1 MKLPKIDMK
10 SVCHHYPETTMFGA
24 VRLSAERFPEAP
36 AYDFMDKITTYE
48 EFISKIELAAKA
60 FLDCGICADDAV
72 TICMPNTP
80 QAIICLYALNRI
92 GAVANMVHPLSSQK
106 NITFYLDFSKSKMIL
121 TLDQF
126 YVKVKKACEESNSR
140 AKIIVARIQDELPSV
155 KSFLYKNLKNKE
167 NLKYPDDRSDLTWHD
182 FIKKGSGISLP
193 EIKYDKNKTAVILYS
208 GGTSGTPKGIQ
219 LTDFNFNALGMQ
231 IAEICGCNLTYG
243 CKFLSVMPIFHGF
256 GLGIGIHTI
265 LENGAMCILIPQFT
279 KETYAEAVKKK
290 KPNFIAGVPTLF
302 EALLR
307 VDSFKDADLSFLI
320 GVFSGGDALNPE
332 LKKKVDAFFKEHNAN
347 LQIRE
352 GYGLTE
358 CVTCSCVTPVHK
370 SKTGSIGVPLRDTE
384 YKIVEPGT
392 FTELPVGEKGEIIIS
407 GPTLMT
413 GYMNNEEET
422 ANTLRTDKDG
432 KIWLFTGD
440 LGSKDD
446 EGFIYFH
453 QRIKRMIITSGYNV
467 FPSHI
472 ERILDKHPDIDC
484 SCVIGMPDPYKM
496 QKIRAYISL
505 KPGKAETEEEKQKI
519 LGYCSDY
526 LDVYE
531 MPQEIIFRQELPKTL
546 VGKVAYHTLEEEAVA
561 EADVLFETIK
571 ELLGIDNLDLS
582 DSFFN
587 LGGNSLKALE
597 LKDKLEEKGFD
608 IRLSNIFDS
617 SDIHSIKKS
626 ISETKKIDRNAEYS
640 SAVRITYAQQR
651 VYSAQMLSP
660 ESTMY
665 NITFAFKADNVNPR
679 KLENAV
685 NLLIKRHESLRT
697 HFENRNGE
705 IMQVIDEFAEISLEK
720 LHNED
725 ISSFVRPFDLSV
737 SPLIRVGYYG
747 NTVVF
752 DMHHIISDGG
762 TLPVFFRELNE
773 AYMGRKLPETVQY
786 GEFAVTEQYSEENEK
801 YWLSVYNDELP
812 LLELPSDMARTDKQ
826 SFNGSVIY
834 DIVNIDFHRRIT
846 EKCNELNIT
855 PYVFYVT
862 CYNILLSKFSG
873 CEDIIVGI
881 PVTGRSGHFLNTVGM
896 FVNTVAFRNKP
907 EGAKSVGD
915 FLREVKANS
924 VAVIDNQNYPFG
936 ELVKKLNIDTVGRN
950 PLFDVM
956 FAYQREEMTDVI
968 FGDKKAELLPVPI
981 LSSKCDFNFN
991 IMPGGDNVVIMVEYC
1006 TDLYKEKT
1014 ILRFVNAYKSI
1025 LEQCLDTEKIIKD
1038 ISVADI
1044 GLTSDFNATD
1054 HKYDIPD
1061 NSTLYSI
1068 FDKAAKENSEKIC
1081 IKTAEREIS
1090 FGEFLAVA
1098 EKTDRKIRDI
1108 TGNKKSVIAVITE
1121 RSPEMYGAIYGV
1133 IRGGNAYLPIDP
1145 EYPQER
1151 IEYILE
1157 NSNASAVAV
1166 QGKFAGLVKNLP
1178 CVDMT
1183 EILYSSEEEK
1193 ENIPFCSATP
1203 EDTAYVIYTSGSTG
1217 NPKGAKIS
1225 HKSALN
1231 RILWMHDRYP
1241 LGNND
1246 VILQKTPYTFDVSV
1260 WEHFWWG
1267 LTGGC
1272 LAVSKPGE
1280 HFIPAKILEETH
1292 KNSVTHLHFVPSVFE
1307 LFLNYLDAHRD
1318 ELYKFDSVKY
1328 VFLSGE
1334 VLSASLVQRFYK
1346 LYDSKKVTL
1355 HNLYGPTE
1363 CAVDVTCYDCRP
1375 EDVDPVPIGKPVY
1388 NTQIYITDKYLNP
1401 VPVGVKGEIC
1411 IAGMNV
1417 GQGYLNKPE
1426 LTAEKFV
1433 DNPFGEGKLYKTG
1446 DIGYWRDDGNLV
1458 FAGRK
1463 DSQIKLNGQRIELG
1477 EIEAV
1482 INEITGVTSSA
1493 VIVKNVNGADIL
1505 AAFFTG
1511 EADVSYIKDVC
1522 SVRLPSYMIPGAIIH
1537 LDKLPLN
1544 LSGKLDRKALSEMDI
1559 ELSPEGEFA
1568 EPENET
1574 EKLICEMFSRVLDVK
1589 NVGRN
1594 SDFFTIG
1601 GTSLSMISIL
1611 NEDIFEN
1618 ITAAEF
1624 IRNST
1629 PAKLSRI
1636 LGKSEEKKLEYLE
1649 LLHKS
1654 DNSEKVLILFPYAG
1668 GGAEAFSKLVS
1679 DFIQKNKDVSV
1690 YFVPYLHT
1698 SEECK
1703 KAAREI
1709 ADTLSGKDIFVY
1721 SHCVGASVALQIIK
1735 ILEDRNVPVKHYLAG
1750 ALIPPSKPRG
1760 KNIWNKVS
1768 DSMLKAILMKAG
1780 APLELLSENEITDIL
1795 RRFREDTDFANIS
1808 FAGIRGEISTPVSV
1822 LISKRDLFTK
1832 NHRQTERLWNRYA
1845 KKLAGIHFIDSK
1857 DHYFQSSSPE
1867 KIIEI
1872 LENSM

>member
-1 MKLPKIDMK
+1 MK
-10 SVCHHYPETTMFGA
+10 
-24 VRLSAERFPEAP
+24 
-36 AYDFMDKITTYE
+36 
-48 EFISKIELAAKA
+48 
-60 FLDCGICADDAV
+60 
-72 TICMPNTP
+72 
-80 QAIICLYALNRI
+80 
-92 GAVANMVHPLSSQK
+92 
-106 NITFYLDFSKSKMIL
+106 
-121 TLDQF
+121 
-126 YVKVKKACEESNSR
+126 
-140 AKIIVARIQDELPSV
+140 
-155 KSFLYKNLKNKE
+155 
-167 NLKYPDDRSDLTWHD
+167 
-182 FIKKGSGISLP
+182 
-193 EIKYDKNKTAVILYS
+193 
-208 GGTSGTPKGIQ
+208 
-219 LTDFNFNALGMQ
+219 
-231 IAEICGCNLTYG
+231 
-243 CKFLSVMPIFHGF
+243 
-256 GLGIGIHTI
+256 
-265 LENGAMCILIPQFT
+265 FT
-279 KETYAEAVKKK
+279 KPQK
-290 KPNFIAGVPTLF
+290 
-302 EALLR
+302 
-307 VDSFKDADLSFLI
+307 LI
-320 GVFSGGDALNPE
+320 YNTESFSGGAIS
-332 LKKKVDAFFKEHNAN
+332 VICTSVFFKGQKSD
-347 LQIRE
+347 LQ
-352 GYGLTE
+352 L
-358 CVTCSCVTPVHK
+358 
-370 SKTGSIGVPLRDTE
+370 
-384 YKIVEPGT
+384 
-392 FTELPVGEKGEIIIS
+392 
-407 GPTLMT
+407 
-413 GYMNNEEET
+413 
-422 ANTLRTDKDG
+422 
-432 KIWLFTGD
+432 
-440 LGSKDD
+440 
-446 EGFIYFH
+446 
-453 QRIKRMIITSGYNV
+453 Q
-467 FPSHI
+467 
-472 ERILDKHPDIDC
+472 
-484 SCVIGMPDPYKM
+484 
-496 QKIRAYISL
+496 
-505 KPGKAETEEEKQKI
+505 
-519 LGYCSDY
+519 
-526 LDVYE
+526 
-531 MPQEIIFRQELPKTL
+531 
-546 VGKVAYHTLEEEAVA
+546 
-561 EADVLFETIK
+561 
-571 ELLGIDNLDLS
+571 
-582 DSFFN
+582 
-587 LGGNSLKALE
+587 
-597 LKDKLEEKGFD
+597 
-608 IRLSNIFDS
+608 
-617 SDIHSIKKS
+617 
-626 ISETKKIDRNAEYS
+626 
-640 SAVRITYAQQR
+640 
-651 VYSAQMLSP
+651 
-660 ESTMY
+660 
-665 NITFAFKADNVNPR
+665 
-679 KLENAV
+679 NAV
-685 NLLIKRHESLRT
+685 NELYRLNDALRIRIIKNGSECEQYVSEFVEQNFDIL
-697 HFENRNGE
+697 HFN
-705 IMQVIDEFAEISLEK
+705 S
-720 LHNED
+720 NED
-725 ISSFVRPFDLSV
+725 FYNFADAFAKIPITLTGQ
-737 SPLIRVGYYG
+737 LCEIKI
-747 NTVVF
+747 VVF
-752 DMHHIISDGG
+752 PDKYGLLVKIHHIISDAW
-762 TLPVFFRELNE
+762 TVALLATQFNRLLSNE
-773 AYMGRKLPETVQY
+773 IPPAYSYLDYYE
-786 GEFAVTEQYSEENEK
+786 TEQNYLNSKRYLKDKEFFLEQFRTCEQLTFISE
-801 YWLSVYNDELP
+801 
-812 LLELPSDMARTDKQ
+812 
-826 SFNGSVIY
+826 
-834 DIVNIDFHRRIT
+834 
-846 EKCNELNIT
+846 
-855 PYVFYVT
+855 
-862 CYNILLSKFSG
+862 
-873 CEDIIVGI
+873 
-881 PVTGRSGHFLNTVGM
+881 
-896 FVNTVAFRNKP
+896 
-907 EGAKSVGD
+907 
-915 FLREVKANS
+915 
-924 VAVIDNQNYPFG
+924 
-936 ELVKKLNIDTVGRN
+936 
-950 PLFDVM
+950 
-956 FAYQREEMTDVI
+956 
-968 FGDKKAELLPVPI
+968 KKAESTNAERKTFILPVQFAREIRDFAEIVGCSVLSVLITVIGVYFCHLVSSSDKFFVGTTI
-981 LSSKCDFNFN
+981 LNRYTEKELNTAGMFINSIPLLVSASAEKTFAENLKYNEDTLMSVFRHQKYNQEDILADIRKDYGNIERLYDVLISYMNATIDSVDAPVESTWHHNGSQNESLQISFDDREKTGVFKIRYDYQIEKFTEADIELLHKHLCKLLHEVIVTPDKKITEFELVSTEEKQQIKNFN
-991 IMPGGDNVVIMVEYC
+991 
-1006 TDLYKEKT
+1006 T
-1014 ILRFVNAYKSI
+1014 
-1025 LEQCLDTEKIIKD
+1025 
-1038 ISVADI
+1038 
-1044 GLTSDFNATD
+1044 TD

-1098 EKTDRKIRDI
+1098 EKTDRRIRDI

-1334 VLSASLVQRFYK
+1334 ALSASLVQRFYK

-1388 NTQIYITDKYLNP
+1388 NTQIYITDKYLNT
-1401 VPVGVKGEIC
+1401 VPIGVQGEIC

-1426 LTAEKFV
+1426 LTAEKFI

-1574 EKLICEMFSRVLDVK
+1574 EKLICEVFSRVLDVK

-1594 SDFFTIG
+1594 SNFFTIG

-1611 NEDIFEN
+1611 SEDIFEN

-1636 LGKSEEKKLEYLE
+1636 LGKSEGKKLEYLE

-1668 GGAEAFSKLVS
+1668 GGAEAFSRLVS

-1703 KAAREI
+1703 KVAREI
-1709 ADTLSGKDIFVY
+1709 ADNLSGKDIFVY

-1750 ALIPPSKPRG
+1750 ALIPPSNPRG

-1795 RRFREDTDFANIS
+1795 RRFREDTDFANLS
-1808 FAGIRGEISTPVSV
+1808 FAGIRGKISTPVSV

-1832 NHRQTERLWNRYA
+1832 NHLQTERLWNRYA